1 MAGILK
7 HPARLL
13 SGALGFGSRRAA
25 NTGGAFPCYRYVDV
39 IAGPAPAAVDSIVAA
54 VAAAVGAVNLT
65 VAAQPDI
72 PRNLT
77 ITADAGQTE
86 HILFTGT
93 DQFGNVQTETIHF
106 NGAATVAGTKVF
118 KTVVSAACEA
128 RSGAANISVG
138 CGDIIGT
145 SRRCLGF
152 GMSSGVYTTASGLT
166 TMVQNT
172 TCPVKAPTAD
182 VHGVTFQTAVA
193 AATTT
198 VLSYL
203 SDEAR

>member
-1 MAGILK
+1 MAGIFK
-7 HPARLL
+7 HPAKLI

-39 IAGPAPAAVDSIVAA
+39 FAGPDPAAVDTIVTA
-54 VAAAVGAVNLT
+54 VAASVGAVNLAI
-65 VAAQPDI
+65 AAQPDI
-72 PRNLT
+72 PRNIT
-77 ITADAGQTE
+77 ITADAAQTE
-86 HILFTGT
+86 VCTITGT
-93 DQFGNVQTETIHF
+93 DQFGNAQTEAITF
-106 NGAATVAGTKVF
+106 NGASTVAGTKVF
-118 KTVVSAACEA
+118 KTVTQVANGA

-145 SRRCLGF
+145 SRRVLGV
-152 GMSSGVYTTASGLT
+152 GMTSGVYTTASGMT
-166 TMVQNT
+166 TMVQQT
-172 TCPVKAPTAD
+172 TCPVKAPTAN
-182 VHGVTFQTAVA
+182 VHGVTFQNGVA

>member
-1 MAGILK
+1 MSFQKAKRGILAGIG
-7 HPARLL
+7 
-13 SGALGFGSRRAA
+13 SGTALAA
-25 NTGGAFPCYRYVDV
+25 NTGGAFPVVRYVDV
-39 IAGPAPAAVDSIVAA
+39 FAAADPAAVDTIVAA
-54 VAAAVGAVNLT
+54 VAASVGAVNL
-65 VAAQPDI
+65 AIQAQPGI
-72 PRNLT
+72 PRNIT
-77 ITADAGQTE
+77 ITADAAQTE
-86 HILFTGT
+86 VCVITGT
-93 DQFGNVQTETIHF
+93 DQFGNAQTESITF

-118 KTVVSAACEA
+118 KTVTQVANGA

-138 CGDIIGT
+138 CGNIIGT

-172 TCPVKAPTAD
+172 TAPVKAVTAN
-182 VHGVTFQTAVA
+182 VHGVTFQNNLA